1 VQKMKVGV
9 LKERMSHEKRVA
21 VSPDTVKSLVS
32 LGFDVFIETNAG
44 ILAGINDQHYKEAGA
59 KITKNIADTVDD
71 ADIILKVQPSPKT
84 TSKKE
89 NETTLLKKGA
99 LVIGMLSPHNNTELF
114 EEYTK
119 KNITSFSLE
128 LLPRITRAQSMDVLS
143 SQSNLSGYRAVI
155 DAAYEYGKVFPMMMT
170 AAGTASPARVLVI
183 GAGVAG
189 LQAVATAKRLGAI
202 VSVFDVRTA
211 AKEQVES
218 LGAAFIEV
226 KTESQ
231 QNLETKGGYA
241 QEASAEYK
249 KKQADLI
256 AETIKKQNIVIT
268 TALIPGKEA
277 PKLINAEMVKS
288 MSWGSIIVD
297 LAAVNGGNCALTV
310 PNEITEHNGVKIIGY
325 TNYPSRIPSDASKL
339 YARNLLNFITLLY
352 NKEEKKINL
361 NFDDEIINS
370 CIITHDSK
378 VINKAILK

>member
-1 VQKMKVGV
+1 MKVGV

>member
-1 VQKMKVGV
+1 MKVGV

-155 DAAYEYGKVFPMMMT
+155 DAAYEYGKVFPMMIT

>member
-1 VQKMKVGV
+1 MKIAV
-9 LKERMSHEKRVA
+9 LKERMNHEKRVA
-21 VSPDTVKSLVS
+21 VSIDTVKSLIS

-59 KITKNIADTVDD
+59 KITKDIVDTVKD
-71 ADIILKVQPSPKT
+71 ADIVLKVQYSPKT
-84 TSKKE
+84 KSAKE
-89 NETTLLKKGA
+89 DETAFLKKGA
-99 LVIGMLSPHNNTELF
+99 LVIGMLSPYNNKELF
-114 EEYTK
+114 EEYNK

-155 DAAYEYGKVFPMMMT
+155 DAAYEYDKVFPMMMT
-170 AAGTASPARVLVI
+170 AAGTASPARILVI

-189 LQAVATAKRLGAI
+189 LQAIATAKRLGAI
-202 VSVFDVRTA
+202 VSAFDIRTA

-218 LGAAFIEV
+218 LGATFIEV

-231 QNLETKGGYA
+231 QTLENKSGYA
-241 QEASAEYK
+241 QEVSAEYK

-256 AETIKKQNIVIT
+256 AETIKKQNIIIT

-277 PKLINAEMVKS
+277 PKLITAEMVKS
-288 MSWGSIIVD
+288 MNPGSIIVD
-297 LAAVNGGNCALTV
+297 IAAVNGGNCALTV
-310 PNEITEHNGVKIIGY
+310 PNDITEHNGVKIIGY

-339 YARNLLNFITLLY
+339 YARNLLNFVTLLY
-352 NKEEKKINL
+352 DKENKKINL

-370 CIITHDSK
+370 CIITYGSK
-378 VINKAILK
+378 TVNKTTLK

>member
-1 VQKMKVGV
+1 MKVGV

-277 PKLINAEMVKS
+277 PKLINAEMLKS

>member
-1 VQKMKVGV
+1 MKVAI

-21 VSPDTVKSLVS
+21 VSVDTVKSLVS
-32 LGFDVFIETNAG
+32 LGFDVYIETNAG
-44 ILAGINDQHYKEAGA
+44 TSAGISDQHYKESGA
-59 KITKNIADTVDD
+59 VITKNVADALDN
-71 ADIILKVQPSPKT
+71 ADIVLKVQTSPK
-84 TSKKE
+84 SDE
-89 NETTLLKKGA
+89 ISSLKKGA
-99 LVIGMLSPHNNTELF
+99 VVIGMLSPHNNADLF
-114 EEYTK
+114 KEYNK

-155 DAAYEYGKVFPMMMT
+155 DAAYEYDKVFPMMMT

-189 LQAVATAKRLGAI
+189 LQAIATAKRLGAI

-218 LGAAFIEV
+218 LGATFIEV
-226 KTESQ
+226 KTETQ

-241 QEASAEYK
+241 QEASEEYK

-256 AETIKKQNIVIT
+256 AETIKKQNIIIT

-277 PKLINAEMVKS
+277 PKLITAEMVKS
-288 MSWGSIIVD
+288 MQAGSIIVD
-297 LAAVNGGNCALTV
+297 LAAVNGGNCALTKQD
-310 PNEITEHNGVKIIGY
+310 EIVECNGVKIIGH
-325 TNYPSRIPSDASKL
+325 TNYASRIAADATKL

-352 NKEEKKINL
+352 NKEDKKINL

-370 CIITHDSK
+370 CIITYDGET
-378 VINKAILK
+378 INKTILK

>member
-1 VQKMKVGV
+1 MKVGV

-325 TNYPSRIPSDASKL
+325 TNYPSHIPSDASKL

>member
-1 VQKMKVGV
+1 MKVGV

-89 NETTLLKKGA
+89 NETTLIKKGA
-99 LVIGMLSPHNNTELF
+99 LVIGMLSPHNNAELF

>member
-1 VQKMKVGV
+1 MKVGV

-268 TALIPGKEA
+268 TALIPGKKA

>member
-1 VQKMKVGV
+1 MKVAV

-21 VSPDTVKSLVS
+21 VSADTVKSLVA
-32 LGFDVFIETNAG
+32 LGFDVCIETNAG

-59 KITKNIADTVDD
+59 KITKNIADTIDD

-84 TSKKE
+84 TNKKDD
-89 NETTLLKKGA
+89 ETSLIKKGA
-99 LVIGMLSPHNNTELF
+99 LVIGMLSPHNNAELF
-114 EEYTK
+114 KEYNK
-119 KNITSFSLE
+119 KNITSFSME

-143 SQSNLSGYRAVI
+143 SQSNLAGYRAVI
-155 DAAYEYGKVFPMMMT
+155 DAAYEYDKVFPMMMT

-189 LQAVATAKRLGAI
+189 LQAIATAKRLGAI

-218 LGAAFIEV
+218 LGATFIEV
-226 KTESQ
+226 KTDSQ

-256 AETIKKQNIVIT
+256 AETIKKQNIIIT

-277 PKLINAEMVKS
+277 PKLITAEMVKS
-288 MSWGSIIVD
+288 MGLGSIIVD

-325 TNYPSRIPSDASKL
+325 TNYASRIASDASKL
-339 YARNLLNFITLLY
+339 YARNLLNFVTLLY

-370 CIITHDSK
+370 CIITYDGK
-378 VINKAILK
+378 TINKTIKS

>member
-1 VQKMKVGV
+1 MKVGV

-310 PNEITEHNGVKIIGY
+310 PNEITEHNSVKIIGY

>member
-1 VQKMKVGV
+1 MKVGV

-211 AKEQVES
+211 AKDQVES

>member
-1 VQKMKVGV
+1 
-9 LKERMSHEKRVA
+9 
-21 VSPDTVKSLVS
+21 
-32 LGFDVFIETNAG
+32 
-44 ILAGINDQHYKEAGA
+44 
-59 KITKNIADTVDD
+59 
-71 ADIILKVQPSPKT
+71 
-84 TSKKE
+84 
-89 NETTLLKKGA
+89 
-99 LVIGMLSPHNNTELF
+99 MLSPHNNTELF

-268 TALIPGKEA
+268 TALIPGKKA

>member
-1 VQKMKVGV
+1 MKVAI

-21 VSPDTVKSLVS
+21 VSVDTVKSLVS
-32 LGFDVFIETNAG
+32 LGFDVYIETNAG
-44 ILAGINDQHYKEAGA
+44 TSAGISDQNYKESGA
-59 KITKNIADTVDD
+59 IITKNVKDTLDN
-71 ADIILKVQPSPKT
+71 ADIVLKVQTSPK
-84 TSKKE
+84 SDE
-89 NETTLLKKGA
+89 VASLKNGA
-99 LVIGMLSPHNNTELF
+99 VVIGMLSPHNNADLF
-114 EEYTK
+114 KEYNK

-155 DAAYEYGKVFPMMMT
+155 DAAYEYDKVFPMMMT

-189 LQAVATAKRLGAI
+189 LQAIATAKRLGAI

-218 LGAAFIEV
+218 LGATFIEV
-226 KTESQ
+226 KTETQ

-241 QEASAEYK
+241 QEASEEYK

-256 AETIKKQNIVIT
+256 AETIKKQNIIIT

-277 PKLINAEMVKS
+277 PKLITAEMVKS
-288 MSWGSIIVD
+288 MQAGSIIVD
-297 LAAVNGGNCALTV
+297 LAAVNGGNCALTKQD
-310 PNEITEHNGVKIIGY
+310 EIVECDGVKIIGH
-325 TNYPSRIPSDASKL
+325 TNYASRIAADATKL

-352 NKEEKKINL
+352 NKEDKKINL

-370 CIITHDSK
+370 CIITYDGK
-378 VINKAILK
+378 IINKTILK